1 MDDDH
6 GRTVINHDEWGRHQQ
21 MMIVDLDNIMDLRH
35 VKQSVR
41 CVRKREERRERRESE
56 RKERGEKRGE
66 REARKRIQLVSQTK
80 GLMRVCT
87 HYIPQYQV

>member
-21 MMIVDLDNIMDLRH
+21 MMMIVDLDNIMDLRH

-41 CVRKREERRERRESE
+41 CVRKRVKGKREEKERR
-56 RKERGEKRGE
+56 KRGEK
-66 REARKRIQLVSQTK
+66 EARKRIQLVSQTK
-80 GLMRVCT
+80 ALMCVCT

>member
-21 MMIVDLDNIMDLRH
+21 MMMTVDLDNIMDLRH

-41 CVRKREERRERRESE
+41 CVRKREER
-56 RKERGEKRGE
+56 KERGEREEKKRQGKE
-66 REARKRIQLVSQTK
+66 YNS
-80 GLMRVCT
+80 
-87 HYIPQYQV
+87 